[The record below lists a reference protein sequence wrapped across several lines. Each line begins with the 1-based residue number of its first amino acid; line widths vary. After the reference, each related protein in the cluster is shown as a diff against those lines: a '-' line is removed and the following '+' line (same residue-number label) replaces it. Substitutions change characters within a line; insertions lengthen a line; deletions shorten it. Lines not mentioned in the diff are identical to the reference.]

1 MALPIVTAM
10 KHELIIPSSG
20 DKVTFRPFLVKEEKI
35 LMMAMQSG
43 ESKDMVRALNDI
55 IKNCVEEE
63 IDTSKLALF
72 DIEYIFLHLRAKS
85 IGEIVEVSYSEPDVF
100 CEKNKNQ
107 KCIFELKVNL
117 DEIKVIKDDKHNSL
131 VDITDKIKV
140 KLKYPKIED
149 TENFESIENVD
160 SIFKLIIS
168 CIDYIMDG
176 EEMHKTSDYT
186 EKEVDTFLS
195 SLSADQFKNITTFFE
210 TMPRVS
216 KDVTGKC
223 GQCGKEQNKTL
234 TGVQD
239 FFG

>member
-1 MALPIVTAM
+1 MEENNGYKVINFTLNDNEYHGFI
-10 KHELIIPSSG
+10 
-20 DKVTFRPFLVKEEKI
+20 KVTKKHLHIIECNKDVRCRPL
-35 LMMAMQSG
+35 
-43 ESKDMVRALNDI
+43 
-55 IKNCVEEE
+55 
-63 IDTSKLALF
+63 
-72 DIEYIFLHLRAKS
+72 
-85 IGEIVEVSYSEPDVF
+85 
-100 CEKNKNQ
+100 
-107 KCIFELKVNL
+107 
-117 DEIKVIKDDKHNSL
+117 
-131 VDITDKIKV
+131 DKIKV

-149 TENFESIENVD
+149 TENYGSMENVD
-160 SIFKLIIS
+160 NIFKLIIS

-186 EKEVDTFLS
+186 EEEVDTFLS

-216 KDVTGKC
+216 KDITGKC